1 MSSKEQVAV
10 SQNYPEWEHGNDYN
24 PAYRR
29 ETLALTRILHSYEGK
44 FARTRRFTA
53 IGAIG
58 LSMSLGIGAGQI
70 IERDYVPQTQLLENT
85 HPEILSIYDAYDEKN
100 RDTVSIGFAGFG
112 VGSAENMMQHLEVLR
127 DISSVAAMEYD
138 QAGIDYGVMAE
149 EFVEYAA
156 ERGIENVVVI
166 GHSIGGLISTQ
177 FIAKLKEMAQND
189 PKVPKVIK
197 NIMMQSPEGV
207 DSVRSGAKEFGGAV
221 CRLLASVP
229 ALARLK
235 TARFT
240 GEMIARYDQ
249 YTGYD
254 LDFDLQGFVGAAE
267 EVYDDKIRGSSVS
280 TNILR
285 DQFCGALGSGA
296 AQPIRDIK
304 SFDENGSFSGI
315 YLQPENP
322 MLDTVVDETIAYR
335 DMKAIYDANG
345 FILTRCEVANIGH
358 DSPGQRPDE
367 FAETFRDCVLPEFE
381 RDGRKGHDT
390 KDMSLV
396 KIRPDTQQV
405 DASLVPLAAGK

>member
-1 MSSKEQVAV
+1 MSSNEQGAITR
-10 SQNYPEWEHGNDYN
+10 NYPEWEYGNDYD

-29 ETLALTRILHSYEGK
+29 ETLASTRMLHGYEGK
-44 FARTRRFTA
+44 FARTRRVTA

-70 IERDYVPQTQLLENT
+70 VEHDYVPQTQLLENT
-85 HPEILSIYDAYDEKN
+85 HPEILSIYEANDEKN

-112 VGSAENMMQHLEVLR
+112 VGSAENMMQHLEVLQ
-127 DISSVAAMEYD
+127 DISNVAAMEYD

-156 ERGIENVVVI
+156 EHDIKNVIVV
-166 GHSIGGLISTQ
+166 GHSIGGLISMQ
-177 FIAKLKEMAQND
+177 FIAKLKEMARSD
-189 PKVPKVIK
+189 REVPKLIKVI
-197 NIMMQSPEGV
+197 MTQTPEGV
-207 DSVRSGAKEFGGAV
+207 DSVRSSVKEFGGAV
-221 CRLLASVP
+221 CTLLASAP
-229 ALARLK
+229 ALTRLK

-240 GEMIARYDQ
+240 GEMIARYEQ
-249 YTGYD
+249 YMGYD
-254 LDFDLQGFVGAAE
+254 LTFDIGAFVSAAE

-304 SFDENGSFSGI
+304 SFDEDGSFSGI

-322 MLDTVVDETIAYR
+322 LLDTVVDETIAYR
-335 DMKAIYDANG
+335 DMKAVYDANG
-345 FILTRCEVANIGH
+345 FTLKRCEVANIGH
-358 DSPGQRPDE
+358 DSPGQRPEE
-367 FAETFRDCVLPEFE
+367 FAKTFRDCVLPEFE

-390 KDMSLV
+390 TDMSLI
-396 KIRPDTQQV
+396 KIQPDTLQV